1 MTAVIDDQPTL
12 ATQQLDQHARDYSEV
27 FAWPNTID
35 SVTGDVR
42 LQLGTTVDALIMRA
56 GFAGEVNNFL
66 ARHMLRAPII
76 VVPGDPNDWIFLT
89 QPRTPLRQSSWDDLV
104 RIQVGWKQRGDSIL
118 LPALDNVDEGVRW
131 LERPQPHMT
140 LPPWTAVVGAARSTS
155 SLCGTW

>member
-1 MTAVIDDQPTL
+1 MTAVIDDHPALAEQQP
-12 ATQQLDQHARDYSEV
+12 DQRARDYSDV
-27 FAWPNTID
+27 FAWPTTID

-42 LQLGTTVDALIMRA
+42 LQLGTNVDALIMRA

-89 QPRTPLRQSSWDDLV
+89 QPRTTLRQSSWDDLV
-104 RIQVGWKQRGDSIL
+104 RIQVGWKRRGDNIL

-131 LERPQPHMT
+131 LERPQPHVA